1 MPCCSAAQ
9 APTGCLIGLMVAF
22 RGVTPV
28 GTSQTCCCRCLCPH
42 SEPQTRALHTP
53 PPPHQPPQE
62 TVQCQSPTKPPLLPP
77 GPGMHRSSCVP
88 FRSRVSVS
96 PACLEFLQS
105 HLLALKAGFSGG
117 SSSHRQSP
125 RLGRLGRASLLRL
138 FPSFCVAHPE
148 AMEFGFIVI
157 PPSWHFIVASL
168 SLGVEYPFSRFQ
180 CGFCFL
186 MMMIFHQL

>member
-1 MPCCSAAQ
+1 MSADGAGRVPVPCCSAAQ

-22 RGVTPV
+22 RGSAPV

-53 PPPHQPPQE
+53 PPPHQPPTGDPAVPVSHE
-62 TVQCQSPTKPPLLPP
+62 ATAFPP

-96 PACLEFLQS
+96 PACSEFLQS

-125 RLGRLGRASLLRL
+125 RLGRLGRA
-138 FPSFCVAHPE
+138 C
-148 AMEFGFIVI
+148 
-157 PPSWHFIVASL
+157 
-168 SLGVEYPFSRFQ
+168 
-180 CGFCFL
+180 
-186 MMMIFHQL
+186 